1 MQGLDD
7 GFLLGSQ
14 GELLTG
20 LQGQHVP
27 PPPLPR
33 AMNGR
38 VQPQPPLPPSSQA
51 GTFQARMQQK
61 KVIASLLQRGPR

>member
-1 MQGLDD
+1 MD
-7 GFLLGSQ
+7 
-14 GELLTG
+14 
-20 LQGQHVP
+20 
-27 PPPLPR
+27 
-33 AMNGR
+33 GR